1 MMKVASYLRY
11 LVFFFVNVPL
21 FLQAQ
26 KRPNI
31 LVIFSDDHAQQA
43 ISAYGSKLMQT
54 PGIDRIAKE
63 GALFTNSFVTNSIC
77 APSRAVLLTG
87 KYGHKTGLV
96 DNSENRHFDGS
107 QQQVQ
112 KLLGA
117 AGYQTAW
124 IGKWHLQT
132 LPVGFQYWHILPGQG
147 QYYNPAF
154 INMQNDTLRHEGY
167 ATDVITDFSL
177 QWLDQR
183 NKQQPFFIVIG
194 HKASHREWIPDTKD
208 LGAFDSVTFP
218 LPTNFYD
225 EYAGRRAAAEQ
236 DMTIDKTMRLKED
249 LKVHIDYEKNQMFRR
264 ISASQ
269 RPAFKAYYDKVTSE
283 YEAIKND
290 PEKLLVWKYQR
301 YLKDY
306 LSTARSMDR
315 NIERVLHY
323 LDTSG
328 LASNTVVIYTSD
340 QGFYLGEHGW
350 FDKRFMYEES
360 LRTPLVMRYPNQIKP
375 GTVVNDMV
383 VNIDLTPTILQM
395 AGCNIPTDIQG
406 AGMMPL
412 LTKQQAEWRKAMY
425 YHYYEYPQDHRVAPH
440 IGVRTK
446 QHKLIL
452 FYGPFVSWELYDLS
466 KDATEMNNLYGKP
479 DYEKI
484 TAMLKQQLK
493 QLAKQYEDT
502 MAIELLKK
510 EGL

>member
-1 MMKVASYLRY
+1 
-11 LVFFFVNVPL
+11 
-21 FLQAQ
+21 
-26 KRPNI
+26 
-31 LVIFSDDHAQQA
+31 
-43 ISAYGSKLMQT
+43 
-54 PGIDRIAKE
+54 
-63 GALFTNSFVTNSIC
+63 
-77 APSRAVLLTG
+77 
-87 KYGHKTGLV
+87 
-96 DNSENRHFDGS
+96 
-107 QQQVQ
+107 
-112 KLLGA
+112 
-117 AGYQTAW
+117 
-124 IGKWHLQT
+124 
-132 LPVGFQYWHILPGQG
+132 
-147 QYYNPAF
+147 
-154 INMQNDTLRHEGY
+154 MQNDTSRHEGY

-177 QWLDQR
+177 QWLEQR
-183 NKQQPFFIVIG
+183 NKQQPFFMVIG

-208 LGAFDSVTFP
+208 LGEFDNVTFP
-218 LPTNFYD
+218 LPPNFYD
-225 EYAGRRAAAEQ
+225 KYEGRRAAAEQ

-249 LKVHIDYEKNQMFRR
+249 LKVDIDYEKNLMYRR
-264 ISASQ
+264 IGPGQ
-269 RPAFKAYYDKVTSE
+269 RPAFKAYYDKVSQE

-290 PEKLLVWKYQR
+290 PEKLLMWKYQR
-301 YLKDY
+301 YMKDY

-328 LASNTVVIYTSD
+328 LASNTIVIYTSD

-360 LRTPLVMRYPNQIKP
+360 LRTPLAIRYPKKIKP

-395 AGCNIPTDIQG
+395 ASCDIPGDIQG

-412 LTKQQAEWRKAMY
+412 LTKQPTAWRQAMY
-425 YHYYEYPQDHRVAPH
+425 YHYYEYPEPHRAGPH
-440 IGVRTK
+440 IGVRTE

-466 KDATEMNNLYGKP
+466 SDIAEMNNLYGKP
-479 DYEKI
+479 GNEKI

-493 QLAKQYEDT
+493 QLAGQYEDT